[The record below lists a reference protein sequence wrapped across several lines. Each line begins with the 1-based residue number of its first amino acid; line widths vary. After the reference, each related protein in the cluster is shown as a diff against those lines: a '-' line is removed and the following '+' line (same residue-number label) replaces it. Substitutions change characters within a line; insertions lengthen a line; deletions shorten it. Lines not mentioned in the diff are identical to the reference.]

1 MSEVSWSEFFSVPL
15 SALRDSVVEDM
26 DEKKIKIEKVVFGGK
41 GLSRDLQKVTFVPL
55 TLPGETILARIIKE
69 HSDFQEA
76 EAISV
81 VEPSPYRVAPDCEY
95 FGICGGCQMSHATYD
110 KQIEIKLQILEETL
124 HRNLIEFPPI
134 EVHKGKPFA
143 YRHRAQLK
151 YDSVNRKLG
160 FYAASSN
167 TVVDIQECLCLTPAL
182 NQQLKSLR
190 SLLCTQSIHGIR
202 KIECYDN
209 GENQTAVFF
218 DGAASASIL
227 EQFPQFQSQGLTISF
242 RGFQYPMNPK
252 IFLQV
257 NPGMWRT
264 MVLEVEG
271 HYAGKHLSSALEL
284 YCGAGFF
291 TAPLAAHFDTI
302 TACEENEEAIR
313 FAKENHKPENIKWIR
328 AKAEDYAFPR
338 DLDAV
343 IVDPPRSGLHQ
354 KVQKQILECK
364 PSYITYVSCDC
375 TTFARDLK
383 KLKPLYN
390 AKSLTMMDL
399 FPQTFHFEMIALL
412 EKKKKS

>member
-1 MSEVSWSEFFSVPL
+1 ME
-15 SALRDSVVEDM
+15 
-26 DEKKIKIEKVVFGGK
+26 EKKIKIEKIIFGGK

-55 TLPGETILARIIKE
+55 TLPGEIILARVTRE

-76 EAISV
+76 EAISI
-81 VEPSPYRVAPDCEY
+81 VEPAPFRVAPDCEY
-95 FGICGGCQMSHATYD
+95 FGICGGCQLSHATYE
-110 KQIEIKLQILEETL
+110 KQIEIKLQILQETL
-124 HRNLIEFPPI
+124 SRNQVEFPPI
-134 EVHKGKPFA
+134 QVHEGKPFG

-151 YDSVNRKLG
+151 YDAANRKLG

-167 TVVDIQECLCLTPAL
+167 NVVDIQECLCLTPAL

-190 SLLCTQSIHGIR
+190 SVFCMESIQGIK

-218 DGAASASIL
+218 DGAASDSL
-227 EQFPQFQSQGLTISF
+227 PGQFTQFRSQDLTISF
-242 RGFQYPMNPK
+242 RGFQYPMHPK

-264 MVLEVEG
+264 MVMEVES

-291 TAPLAAHFDTI
+291 TTPLAAHFETI
-302 TACEENEEAIR
+302 TACEENSEAIR
-313 FAKENHKPENIKWIR
+313 FAKENHRPANIKWVR
-328 AKAEDYAFPR
+328 AKAEDTIFPHH
-338 DLDAV
+338 LDAV
-343 IVDPPRSGLHQ
+343 IVDPPRSGLHH
-354 KVQKQILECK
+354 KVQKQILERK
-364 PSYITYVSCDC
+364 PAYITYISCDC

-383 KLKPLYN
+383 KLRTLYSV
-390 AKSLTMMDL
+390 KSLSMMDL

-412 EKKKKS
+412 EKKKES